1 MTLFEVLQK
10 WLGNRQRSYAD
21 GVALFK
27 VLATATQLE
36 KYGAYFDAAPKAVG
50 VWDHHFTMLIDQLSK
65 IYRGITSTPKLY
77 PAAKNEYQAPIEAA
91 DSEKN
96 EKVAEMEKQIMEHE
110 ERMAELRQELDDVQ
124 ESMPDADVTSIEEQL
139 CEHAEAIE
147 TLKKSVEE
155 LSKPGVKVVTVDSM
169 PASIKAAYDR
179 IKEITPLY
187 AHLHAEIADEH
198 KSDEERKPLAEEL
211 CKLDDERRKLWAKI
225 DAWSEGKGTLE
236 IDEQRPTYSDNATV
250 RGYELA
256 RAVVRLKS
264 NIKNAKDAAKRAKA
278 DGKETIY
285 QNALKRLEK
294 YEKELSEIEKE
305 LGSAE

>member
-1 MTLFEVLQK
+1 MTIFQVLQN
-10 WLGNRQRSYAD
+10 WLGNRQRTYAD
-21 GVALFK
+21 GVLLFK
-27 VLATATQLE
+27 ALATPAQRN
-36 KYGAYFDAAPKAVG
+36 KYGAYFDAAPKVVG
-50 VWDHHFTMLIDQLSK
+50 VWDHHFTMLVDQLAK
-65 IYRGITSTPKLY
+65 ISRGIVSTPKLY
-77 PAAKNEYQAPIEAA
+77 PAANNEYQVPIKAA
-91 DSEKN
+91 EPEKTG
-96 EKVAEMEKQIMEHE
+96 KITEMEEQIKEHE
-110 ERMAELRQELDDVQ
+110 ERMYELQQELNDVL
-124 ESMPDADVTSIEEQL
+124 ESMPDADVHSIEEQL

-147 TLKKSVEE
+147 SLKKSVEE

-198 KSDEERKPLAEEL
+198 KTDDERKPLAEEL

-236 IDEQRPTYSDNATV
+236 IDEQRPTYSNNATV

>member
-27 VLATATQLE
+27 ALATATQRE

-50 VWDHHFTMLIDQLSK
+50 VWDHHFTMLVDKLAK
-65 IYRGITSTPKLY
+65 ISRGIVSTPKLY
-77 PAAKNEYQAPIEAA
+77 PAAKNEYQAPIVAA

-96 EKVAEMEKQIMEHE
+96 EKVAEMEKQIIEHE

-124 ESMPDADVTSIEEQL
+124 ESMPDADVHSIEEQL
-139 CEHAEAIE
+139 CEHAEAIAA
-147 TLKKSVEE
+147 LKKSVEE
-155 LSKPGVKVVTVDSM
+155 LSKPGVKVITVDSM

-198 KSDEERKPLAEEL
+198 KTDEERKPLAEEL

>member
-1 MTLFEVLQK
+1 MTIFQVLRN

-21 GVALFK
+21 GVSLFK
-27 VLATATQLE
+27 LLATPAQRD
-36 KYGAYFDAAPKAVG
+36 KFSAYFDAAPKAVG
-50 VWDHHFTMLIDQLSK
+50 VWDHHFTMLVDQLSK
-65 IYRGITSTPKLY
+65 IYRGITSNPALY
-77 PAAKNEYQAPIEAA
+77 PAAKNEYQVPIEAA
-91 DSEKN
+91 VTETN
-96 EKVAEMEKQIMEHE
+96 EKIAEMEEQVMEHE
-110 ERMAELRQELDDVQ
+110 VRMAELRQELDDVL
-124 ESMPDADVTSIEEQL
+124 ESMPDSDVSSIEEQL
-139 CEHAEAIE
+139 CEHEEAIA
-147 TLKKSVEE
+147 TLQKSIEE

-169 PASIKAAYDR
+169 PKSIKSAYER

-198 KSDEERKPLAEEL
+198 KSDGERKPLAEEL
-211 CKLDDERRKLWAKI
+211 CNLDDERRKLWAKI
-225 DAWSEGKGTLE
+225 DAWSEGKGTFE
-236 IDEQRPTYSDNATV
+236 PDEQRPTYSDNATV

-264 NIKNAKDAAKRAKA
+264 NIKNAKEAARRAKA

-285 QNALKRLEK
+285 QNALKRQEK

>member
-1 MTLFEVLQK
+1 MKIFQVLQN
-10 WLGNRQRSYAD
+10 WLGNRQRTYAD
-21 GVALFK
+21 GVLLFK
-27 VLATATQLE
+27 ALATPAQRN
-36 KYGAYFDAAPKAVG
+36 KYGAYFDAAPKVVG
-50 VWDHHFTMLIDQLSK
+50 VWDHHFTMLVDQLAK
-65 IYRGITSTPKLY
+65 ISRGIVSTPKLY

-96 EKVAEMEKQIMEHE
+96 EKVAEMEKQIKEHE
-110 ERMAELRQELDDVQ
+110 ERMSELKQELDDVL
-124 ESMPDADVTSIEEQL
+124 ESMPDADVHSIEEQL

-147 TLKKSVEE
+147 TLNKSVEE

>member
-1 MTLFEVLQK
+1 MTIFQVLQN
-10 WLGNRQRSYAD
+10 WLGNRQRTYAD

-27 VLATATQLE
+27 ALATATQLE
-36 KYGAYFDAAPKAVG
+36 KYGAYFDAAPKVVG
-50 VWDHHFTMLIDQLSK
+50 VWDHHFTMLVDQLAK
-65 IYRGITSTPKLY
+65 ISRGVVSTPKLY

-96 EKVAEMEKQIMEHE
+96 EKVAEMEEQIKEHE
-110 ERMAELRQELDDVQ
+110 ERMSELKQELDDVL
-124 ESMPDADVTSIEEQL
+124 ESMPDADVHSIEEQL

-147 TLKKSVEE
+147 KLKKSVEE

-198 KSDEERKPLAEEL
+198 KTDDERKPLAEEL

>member
-21 GVALFK
+21 GVSLFK
-27 VLATATQLE
+27 ALATATQLE

-96 EKVAEMEKQIMEHE
+96 EKVAEMEKQIKEHE
-110 ERMAELRQELDDVQ
+110 ERMSELKQELDDVL
-124 ESMPDADVTSIEEQL
+124 ESMPDADVHSIEEQL